1 MAEIFRVVLPVSNID
16 VAETFYAD
24 LLGQPGIR
32 VSGGRHYFRCGPVI
46 LACYDPWADGDDPA
60 GGWKLHPHQVLS
72 LAVDDLDAT
81 LTRIRSLPGAHIDSE
96 IETQPWGERS
106 FYARDPFGNPL
117 CFVDRQTL
125 FTGESTEEGS

>member
-1 MAEIFRVVLPVSNID
+1 MAELFRVVVPVSNID
-16 VAETFYAD
+16 VAESFYAD
-24 LLGQPGIR
+24 LLGQPGVR

-72 LAVDDLDAT
+72 LAVGDLEGT
-81 LTRIRSLPGAHIDSE
+81 LNRIRSLPGAHIDSE

-117 CFVDRQTL
+117 CFVDQQTL
-125 FTGESTEEGS
+125 FTGDQSEEES

>member
-24 LLGQPGIR
+24 LLGQPGVR
-32 VSGGRHYFRCGPVI
+32 VSGGRQYFRCGPVI

-81 LTRIRSLPGAHIDSE
+81 LTRLRSLPGAHIDSE
-96 IETQPWGERS
+96 IETRPWGERS

-125 FTGESTEEGS
+125 FTGESTEEGP